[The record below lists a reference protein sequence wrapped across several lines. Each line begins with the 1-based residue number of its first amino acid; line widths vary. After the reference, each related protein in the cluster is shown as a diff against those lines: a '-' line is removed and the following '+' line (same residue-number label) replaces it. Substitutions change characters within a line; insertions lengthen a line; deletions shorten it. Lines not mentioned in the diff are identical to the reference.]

1 LRVIKF
7 LRNQNFASFSPN
19 NGVIT
24 PNMESGLTL
33 QVTLASQAPMIE
45 AQQAPAVHITA
56 SVHNAADFPVTFL
69 RWATP
74 LDPQAGV
81 LGVFEIWDT
90 AQQHTMPV
98 PIIKISRKLPAS
110 RDDLVEILPRET
122 LQTTINLPMNF
133 DKGNEYSIRARGVWH
148 AVWPTGSK
156 NVTQSQLEDMEGASR
171 GEFISNESHVR
182 IQ

>member
-1 LRVIKF
+1 M
-7 LRNQNFASFSPN
+7 A
-19 NGVIT
+19 
-24 PNMESGLTL
+24 SGLSL
-33 QVTLASQAPMIE
+33 QVTLTSQVPIIG
-45 AQQAPAVHITA
+45 AQQPPAIHITA

-81 LGVFEIWDT
+81 LGIFEVRDIAT
-90 AQQHTMPV
+90 HRTMPV

-110 RDDLVEILPRET
+110 RDDLVEILPRQT
-122 LQTTINLPMNF
+122 LQTTINLPTMTL

-148 AVWPTGSK
+148 AVWPSESV
-156 NVTQSQLEDMEGASR
+156 NVTTSQLEDIKGATR
-171 GEFISNESHVR
+171 GEFLSNESHVR